1 MRNKIIVLGVAIFC
15 WQTSFSQISKTDG
28 ASTTKYPNF
37 TIEYVKTET
46 STSFYVPKYDRID
59 GSPYLSPEWAYA
71 RIKLADS
78 RIFDSVL
85 LKLDLYENRILF
97 KDAHGNEKMIPVNV
111 RMIEIRDVSSKWNNA
126 VFVSGYGKDDREFY
140 QVVTDGKKA
149 GLIKKMKVIIKE
161 TRDINGIERRNFEL
175 QNILC
180 IYSKDTLYEEKKN
193 CLVMV
198 DPFRNDNKITA
209 FISANDIKCN
219 KEKEMAKLVDFY
231 NSY

>member
-1 MRNKIIVLGVAIFC
+1 MRNKTRVLVMAILC
-15 WQTSFSQISKTDG
+15 WQTSFSQINIKDD

-37 TIEYVKTET
+37 TIDYLKTET
-46 STSFYVPKYDRID
+46 STSLYVPKYDRID

-78 RIFDSVL
+78 RLFDSVL
-85 LKLDLYENRILF
+85 LKLDLYENRVLF
-97 KDAHGNEKMIPVNV
+97 KDANGNVKMIPVSV
-111 RMIEIRDVSSKWNNA
+111 RMIEIRDVSSKWNNV

-140 QVVTDGKKA
+140 QVVADGKKA

-175 QNILC
+175 QNVLC

-193 CLVMV
+193 CIAMV
-198 DPFRNDNKITA
+198 DPFRNDEKLAA
-209 FISANDIKCN
+209 FIAANDIKCN